1 MSNSKRQCSGKSPT
15 CTMAVMGIW
24 MLVSMSV
31 YAEVDQDSFRVFEQ
45 QHSAFPVDLEIFD
58 TAAELPDTELAQ
70 MRGRFAVGNRV
81 MFFGIEMYTRW
92 QTATGEVFIAG
103 LNLNIDWDA
112 VQFRPI
118 TTITQTIGHNTLQD
132 EPAEGAIRSQ
142 GGVMGEISGGG
153 ATSVSG
159 VRQIIQV
166 TGDNNRIHNDVV
178 LDIVTHTSDSIGR
191 RVPKP
196 QGNDP
201 RDPLSSTSRVTT
213 VDRGA
218 VLTAGADR
226 GSFEVSVTI
235 PDQGHTAQTINSII
249 GMKQNVRVIGN
260 GNDIFNALNLTAGF
274 QRTSGVDRVN
284 LRAAIRS
291 LRGLR
296 QQGMY

>member
-1 MSNSKRQCSGKSPT
+1 MSNSKRRCSGKSLK
-15 CTMAVMGIW
+15 CTMVAIGIG
-24 MLVSMSV
+24 MLLSVSV
-31 YAEVDQDSFRVFEQ
+31 YAEVGRDSFRVSEQ
-45 QHSAFPVDLEIFD
+45 QRNVFPVGLEIFD

-92 QTATGEVFIAG
+92 QAATGEVFIAE
-103 LNLNIDWDA
+103 LNLNVDWDA

-118 TTITQTIGHNTLQD
+118 VTIAQTIGHNKLQND
-132 EPAEGAIRSQ
+132 PTEGGIRSQ
-142 GGVMGEISGGG
+142 ERVMGEISNGGT
-153 ATSVSG
+153 ANLSG
-159 VRQIIQV
+159 VAQIIQV
-166 TGDNNRIHNDVV
+166 AGNDNRIHNDVV
-178 LDIVTHTSDSIGR
+178 LDIVTHTSDSIGH

-201 RDPLSSTSRVTT
+201 RDPLSNTSRVTT
-213 VDRGA
+213 VDNGA
-218 VLTAGADR
+218 VLTTGVDR

-249 GMKQNVRVIGN
+249 GMQQNVRVTGN
-260 GNDIFNALNLTAGF
+260 GNDIFNALRLTAGF

-284 LRAAIRS
+284 LRATILG